1 MKTLFSNLTMPNRIL
16 SYEKIMKVEGRKT
29 SSLDFY
35 AGPFEDNTNIARA
48 ARFLPGSPCRSNELI
63 RVLFQ
68 TAVTEQCVGIGVG
81 TAELAVEFHGVFAAT
96 LLEDVFAE
104 GFGGSRVEDTV
115 FDEGIKASASSTSA
129 QV

>member
-63 RVLFQ
+63 CVLFQ
-68 TAVTEQCVGIGVG
+68 TAVTEQCVGVGVG
-81 TAELAVEFHGVFAAT
+81 TAELAVA
-96 LLEDVFAE
+96 
-104 GFGGSRVEDTV
+104 GSK
-115 FDEGIKASASSTSA
+115 IPCSMKASKASASSTSA